1 MNLPNLNYV
10 QISDTPSAIVQK
22 VLDNEDTLK
31 AGQSYLALGFVCMGS
46 GIVLVDSD
54 GAVVTLPYDEDSFI
68 FE

>member
-10 QISDTPSAIVQK
+10 QISDTPSATVQK
-22 VLDNEDTLK
+22 VLDNEPTLV
-31 AGQSYLALGFVCMGS
+31 AGQSYLALGFVGMQD
-46 GIVLVDSD
+46 GIVLVDSE